1 MVIVA
6 LWLLL
11 LGFLIYGAILLG
23 RLRREDPS
31 LWPEVFLGPAGAR
44 LRIHPAWKVENR
56 VGFLRIVTG
65 IENGLLV
72 VEAAAHEPI
81 PPSAPAPPEARLRDW
96 LSMSGIT
103 FDSMQIESFVAPAGA
118 GARLGSAGTE
128 PSGERRYFEFHLITG
143 PAQNILFRYCCPVL
157 AGSFEALSLA
167 RAVASLRF
175 DPARSETPAGPTQ

>member
-1 MVIVA
+1 
-6 LWLLL
+6 
-11 LGFLIYGAILLG
+11 
-23 RLRREDPS
+23 
-31 LWPEVFLGPAGAR
+31 
-44 LRIHPAWKVENR
+44 

-72 VEAAAHEPI
+72 VAHEPI

-175 DPARSETPAGPTQ
+175 DPAWSETPAGPTQ